1 MAAAAAWLPGGSLD
15 IFVLHELAN
24 ILLLL
29 LEEAKVRREKKEE
42 ELRRMRER
50 SGVGCYLPFQGVQH
64 PHVPRSLRGT
74 CPPPPLISARAL
86 CATQAQSPS
95 ARSIGYVPFGF
106 GFA

>member
-74 CPPPPLISARAL
+74 CPPPH
-86 CATQAQSPS
+86 
-95 ARSIGYVPFGF
+95 
-106 GFA
+106 

>member
-74 CPPPPLISARAL
+74 CPPLISARAL

-106 GFA
+106 VFA